1 MGWNRALME
10 LSKHTDTILSKADEV
25 GAVVIMR
32 VNEYTKEDKQQL
44 NNHEG
49 YKKTEKILQ
58 KRTVRL

>member
-1 MGWNRALME
+1 ME

-32 VNEYTKEDKQQL
+32 ANEYTKEDKQQL

-58 KRTVRL
+58 KQTVRL